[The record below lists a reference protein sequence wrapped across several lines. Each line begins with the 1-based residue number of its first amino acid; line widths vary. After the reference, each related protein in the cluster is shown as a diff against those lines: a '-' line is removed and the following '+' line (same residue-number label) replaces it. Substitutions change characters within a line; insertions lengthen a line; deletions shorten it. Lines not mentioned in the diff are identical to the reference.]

1 MPHDFC
7 NLPAGLALEVEVV
20 DYCPDAFGIYPVA
33 VQQTGFL
40 FLEDI
45 LDGSAER
52 FARYD
57 LSYHCYSLFSLAII
71 RL

>member
-1 MPHDFC
+1 MPHDLC
-7 NLPAGLALEVEVV
+7 DLPAGLALEVEAV
-20 DYCPDAFGIYPVA
+20 DYRPDAFGIYPVA
-33 VQQTGFL
+33 LQQAGFL
-40 FLEDI
+40 FSEDI
-45 LDGSAER
+45 LDSSAER

>member
-1 MPHDFC
+1 MPHDLC

-20 DYCPDAFGIYPVA
+20 DYRPDASGIYSVA
-33 VQQTGFL
+33 LQQAGFL

-45 LDGSAER
+45 FDGSAER

-57 LSYHCYSLFSLAII
+57 FSYHCYSLFSLAIT